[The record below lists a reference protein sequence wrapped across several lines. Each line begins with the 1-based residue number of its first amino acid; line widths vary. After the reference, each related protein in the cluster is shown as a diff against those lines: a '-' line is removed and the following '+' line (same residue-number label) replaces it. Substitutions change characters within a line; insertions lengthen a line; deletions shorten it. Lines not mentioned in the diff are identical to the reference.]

1 GYTPG
6 EETDAGG
13 TDKPRRVD
21 GPNCAGAPGR
31 RGRRTV
37 TRAPGGRRD
46 TSGGSRGTEVR
57 EWTRKH
63 SLGGVRFRSE
73 ISGHEASVLRSLVS
87 SVVGM
92 LDAREEETPQDD
104 LAALTGM
111 RSGDSEPP
119 SDPIPAR
126 LLPDFHRPEKESD
139 ADPAEA
145 ADLNGALRSL
155 HELDIIA
162 EKRRVAREM
171 LASVPEGGG
180 RIVLTPEQAH
190 SWATALNDIRLAL

>member
-1 GYTPG
+1 M
-6 EETDAGG
+6 
-13 TDKPRRVD
+13 
-21 GPNCAGAPGR
+21 
-31 RGRRTV
+31 
-37 TRAPGGRRD
+37 
-46 TSGGSRGTEVR
+46 R

-119 SDPIPAR
+119 SDPILAR

-190 SWATALNDIRLAL
+190 SWATALNDIRLALGTALGIDSDTPDELEPDDPRAADMDVYHWATWVQDSLVMAMMQ

>member
-1 GYTPG
+1 M
-6 EETDAGG
+6 
-13 TDKPRRVD
+13 
-21 GPNCAGAPGR
+21 
-31 RGRRTV
+31 
-37 TRAPGGRRD
+37 
-46 TSGGSRGTEVR
+46 R

-73 ISGHEASVLRSLVS
+73 ITGHEAAVLRSLVS

-92 LDAREEETPQDD
+92 LDAREEQTPQDD

-119 SDPIPAR
+119 SDPILAR
-126 LLPDFHRPEKESD
+126 LLPDFHRPEKESG

-171 LASVPEGGG
+171 LASVPESGG

-190 SWATALNDIRLAL
+190 SWVTALNDVRLALGTALGIDSDTPDELDSDDPRAADMDVYHWATWVQDSLVMAMMQ